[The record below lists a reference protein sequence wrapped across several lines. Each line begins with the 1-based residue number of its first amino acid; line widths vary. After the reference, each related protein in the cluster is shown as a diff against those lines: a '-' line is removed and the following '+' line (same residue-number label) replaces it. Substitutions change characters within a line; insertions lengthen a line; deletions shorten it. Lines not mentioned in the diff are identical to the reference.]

1 MSNDKQGIL
10 VIASRLLGYPSNL
23 FMEEMKELISL
34 AEEAFESDEVKKE
47 FNEVYS
53 SFKDKEIKE
62 IQEMYVATF
71 DLKAKT
77 GMYLTAH
84 ELGDSNKRGAA
95 LIKLQKIINQA
106 GFERVDEELVDYI
119 PMLLEFLS
127 IAPEIK
133 EKERLEYRMAIAL
146 ERIRKNLEEETPY
159 AKIIRILMNRVFP
172 NPSREEIEQ
181 LENNREEADLEE
193 LPYPIMYQ

>member
-1 MSNDKQGIL
+1 MSNDKQAIL

-34 AEEAFESDEVKKE
+34 AEEALESDTIKKE
-47 FNEVYS
+47 FEEIYS
-53 SFKDKEIKE
+53 SFEDKEIKE
-62 IQEMYVATF
+62 IQELYVATF

-106 GFERVDEELVDYI
+106 GFERVDDELVDYI

-133 EKERLEYRMAIAL
+133 EKERLEYRMAVAL
-146 ERIRKNLEEETPY
+146 ERIRVNLEEETPY
-159 AKIIRILMNRVFP
+159 LKIIRILMNHVFP

>member
-1 MSNDKQGIL
+1 
-10 VIASRLLGYPSNL
+10 
-23 FMEEMKELISL
+23 
-34 AEEAFESDEVKKE
+34 EEAFESDEVKKE

-181 LENNREEADLEE
+181 LENNREEADVEE
-193 LPYPIMYQ
+193 LP